1 MLHQQRRQE
10 SIFTKR
16 EQVLLMQSVHV
27 AIRIFIDYAV
37 GDEKRSAFV
46 IGPDA
51 VQGEAARKT
60 RD

>member
-16 EQVLLMQSVHV
+16 KQVLLMQGVHV

-37 GDEKRSAFV
+37 GDKKRSAFV
-46 IGPDA
+46 IGTDA
-51 VQGEAARKT
+51 V
-60 RD
+60 